1 MYTVRTMDDSGR
13 SEGAIHV
20 KFDVID
26 QNMDTI
32 HAHHRPLHDR
42 SEDSDDDSDE
52 DRKPA
57 AVNLDIVGAPN
68 ASRDDDGND
77 EGASSESS
85 SSMTDQSDDETSKA
99 AVVTEEG
106 RRLSRYEVQR
116 LERIKRNRQ
125 YLEQLGLEGETAIA
139 SMDKPKRRSR
149 RKKAEIL
156 STETIVPRETI
167 SRRSKMKKVSY
178 AEPRTSVRDLF
189 RQADRQREPESG
201 GDDPNAATTREKSD
215 KDETEIPSQQE
226 HSNSNNDLR
235 KMKSLTDRMDQTI
248 FIEFKRI
255 KAQKRLV
262 VKTATRH
269 FRAAQKEVKFWN
281 KLLPAWERHS
291 AQQEERSQLGGKS
304 AKELLAVMDKR
315 MPAIARAIKRYDDS
329 IIVRA
334 VTDKFVALSGILPQN
349 SQVVL
354 SFLISGKR
362 TRGMARAKA
371 LGK

>member
-1 MYTVRTMDDSGR
+1 MDDFGR

-20 KFDVID
+20 KFDLID
-26 QNMDTI
+26 QTMDTG

-42 SEDSDDDSDE
+42 SEDSDNVSDE

-57 AVNLDIVGAPN
+57 AVSLDKVGAPST
-68 ASRDDDGND
+68 SRDDDDND
-77 EGASSESS
+77 DGTSSESS
-85 SSMTDQSDDETSKA
+85 SSMTDQSDNETSEA
-99 AVVTEEG
+99 AVVNEEG
-106 RRLSRYEVQR
+106 RRLSQYEVQR

-125 YLEQLGLEGETAIA
+125 YLEQLGLEGEMAIA
-139 SMDKPKRRSR
+139 SMDKPKRRRR

-156 STETIVPRETI
+156 SAEATIAPRETI

-189 RQADRQREPESG
+189 RQADKQMKLESG
-201 GDDPNAATTREKSD
+201 GDGPNTAMKSEKSD
-215 KDETEIPSQQE
+215 KDETDMVSHQE
-226 HSNSNNDLR
+226 HLR
-235 KMKSLTDRMDQTI
+235 KMKSLTERMDQTI

-315 MPAIARAIKRYDDS
+315 MPAIVRAIKRYDDS
-329 IIVRA
+329 IIVRTMTA
-334 VTDKFVALSGILPQN
+334 KVYLLSFHN

-362 TRGMARAKA
+362 TRGVARAKTF
-371 LGK
+371 GK